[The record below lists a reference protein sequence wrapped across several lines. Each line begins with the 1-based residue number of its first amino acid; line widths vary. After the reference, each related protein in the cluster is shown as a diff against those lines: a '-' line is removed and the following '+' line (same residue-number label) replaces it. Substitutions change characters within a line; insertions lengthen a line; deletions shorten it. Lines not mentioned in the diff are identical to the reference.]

1 MLIDGSD
8 SNTAQLVSGYAKQF
22 ASAYNKGAIAP
33 TQEAPVHAA
42 VRLWYNP
49 GRSSNKFYAPGI
61 FVLNLSLFA
70 PWLASLAMAKE
81 GEEKTILQVYV
92 SSISAHE
99 FLLGKILASMVI
111 GLAQW
116 FLLMIVLFGYF
127 GLSFGGDPTP
137 FLIATV
143 LYMFCVA
150 AFGTMVG
157 AAIPEQA
164 SAMQAVA
171 LFGFLLVFLLAGL
184 VFPVENIPVGI
195 RWISNIVWGR
205 YYIEIVRD
213 AMLQGGGWPAMWPR
227 VASIGSIGGLF
238 YMLAWGKL

>member
-1 MLIDGSD
+1 
-8 SNTAQLVSGYAKQF
+8 
-22 ASAYNKGAIAP
+22 
-33 TQEAPVHAA
+33 
-42 VRLWYNP
+42 
-49 GRSSNKFYAPGI
+49 
-61 FVLNLSLFA
+61 
-70 PWLASLAMAKE
+70 MAKE

-116 FLLMIVLFGYF
+116 FLLMIVLFAYF
-127 GLSFGGDPTP
+127 GLGVAGDPTP

-143 LYMFCVA
+143 LYTFCVA

-171 LFGFLLVFLLAGL
+171 LFGFLLVFLLPGPS
-184 VFPVENIPVGI
+184 FPPPTIP
-195 RWISNIVWGR
+195 SP
-205 YYIEIVRD
+205 
-213 AMLQGGGWPAMWPR
+213 LP
-227 VASIGSIGGLF
+227 
-238 YMLAWGKL
+238 

>member
-1 MLIDGSD
+1 
-8 SNTAQLVSGYAKQF
+8 
-22 ASAYNKGAIAP
+22 
-33 TQEAPVHAA
+33 
-42 VRLWYNP
+42 
-49 GRSSNKFYAPGI
+49 
-61 FVLNLSLFA
+61 
-70 PWLASLAMAKE
+70 
-81 GEEKTILQVYV
+81 VYV

-99 FLLGKILASMVI
+99 FLLGKILASMAI

-116 FLLMIVLFGYF
+116 FVLMILLFRYF
-127 GLSFGGDPTP
+127 GLGFAGDPTP
-137 FLIATV
+137 FLVATV

-150 AFGTMVG
+150 AFGTLAG

-184 VFPVENIPVGI
+184 IFPVENIPVAV

-213 AMLQGGGWPAMWPR
+213 ALLQGGGWTAMWSR
-227 VASIGSIGGLF
+227 VASIGSIGTLM
-238 YMLAWGKL
+238 YLLAWQKMRRMQLEA